1 MSKLQSRARIPKTRL
16 KNTKSGHQLLAV
28 DCEALA
34 GNWTLVAVQEGF
46 KIQRRLALPG
56 GFGNECIEAN
66 RKLFGQFPVETGP
79 AEGWTPGQG
88 VSLVFGT
95 PPCS

>member
-1 MSKLQSRARIPKTRL
+1 MPKLQQRIRVSKSQHP
-16 KNTKSGHQLLAV
+16 NTKSGNNLLAI
-28 DCEALA
+28 DCEGLA
-34 GNWTLVAVQEGF
+34 GNWSLAAVQEGF

-56 GFGNECIEAN
+56 GFGNECIEVN
-66 RKLFGQFPVETGP
+66 RKLLGQFPVETGA

-88 VSLVFGT
+88 VSFLFGT